1 VSHRLLLFTDL
12 YEGSLW
18 AKHCLFDNN
27 DANDEGGAIMA
38 YFALTVEIKDSAFTN
53 NHVDD
58 VAGGDMCEGGAIY
71 VDLTEKTMVERTRFE
86 GNVADSGGA
95 IYVQEGSTFREL
107 VLADC
112 SGKDNVATDGCGGN
126 AGDEADLESHGGHHT
141 ACMADG
147 CALYWSGSQAHCLP
161 NSELLIPES
170 GAANKWAFTSLTKS
184 VVGPGGSECSF
195 TPMPSNTLHGSC
207 GTNNAEEIPNAPP
220 GASEVDGVA
229 GSCTP
234 GCRIGHVVHGETEAT
249 CLDETDVSSIALGM
263 WKGWCGPP
271 SDEMDLT
278 DCSNIGVLAKVCC
291 PAPAGTTYCDSC
303 TNGRPAAGSAPGCA
317 CNPCEAALPKT
328 CGGPCSMTVETFWH
342 NCQETLGQ
350 IPGVQDFYNLCAG
363 LGSGH

>member
-1 VSHRLLLFTDL
+1 MLPTDL

-27 DANDEGGAIMA
+27 DASDEGGAIMA

-71 VDLTEKTMVERTRFE
+71 IDLTSETMIERTRFE

-95 IYVQEGSTFREL
+95 IYVQEGSTFRTL

-112 SGKDNVATDGCGGN
+112 SGTENVATDGCGGN
-126 AGDEADLESHGGHHT
+126 AGDETVLESHGGHHT

-161 NSELLIPES
+161 NSELLVPES
-170 GAANKWAFTSLTKS
+170 GAVNKWAFISLTKS

-263 WKGWCGPP
+263 WKGYCGPP
-271 SDEMDLT
+271 ADHMDLT
-278 DCSNIGVLAKVCC
+278 DCSNIGVLATVCC

-328 CGGPCSMTVETFWH
+328 CGGPCSMTVEMFWH
-342 NCQETLGQ
+342 NCKETLGQ

>member
-1 VSHRLLLFTDL
+1 MLPTDL

-27 DANDEGGAIMA
+27 DASDEGGAIMA

-71 VDLTEKTMVERTRFE
+71 IDLTSETMIERTRFE

-95 IYVQEGSTFREL
+95 IYVQEGSTFRTL

-112 SGKDNVATDGCGGN
+112 SGTGNIATDGCGGN
-126 AGDEADLESHGGHHT
+126 AGDEASLEAHGGHHD
-141 ACMADG
+141 ACMDDG
-147 CALYWSGSQAHCLP
+147 CAIYWSGSQSRCLP
-161 NSELLIPES
+161 NSELLIRES
-170 GAANKWAFTSLTKS
+170 GPANKWAFTSLTKS
-184 VVGPGGSECSF
+184 LVGPGGSDCTF
-195 TPMPSNTLHGSC
+195 QPLPQNTLRGTC
-207 GTNNAEEIPNAPP
+207 GGNHAEEIPNTPE
-220 GASEVDGVA
+220 GAQEVDGVA
-229 GSCTP
+229 GSCEP
-234 GCRIGHVVHGETEAT
+234 HCRMGHVVHGATEAT
-249 CLDETDVSSIALGM
+249 CLDQTHLSSIALGM

-278 DCSNIGVLAKVCC
+278 NCANIGILAKVCC

-303 TNGRPAAGSAPGCA
+303 ANGRPAPGSARGCT
-317 CNPCEAALPKT
+317 CNPCEEALPKT
-328 CGGPCSMTVETFWH
+328 CQGACSMTVETFWH

-363 LGSGH
+363 VGSGH